1 MFNFFKN
8 TQKDFKPLNEYK
20 ENWSIID
27 ETPIGNPVLVRI
39 NMGYK
44 DAIGH
49 PDYPIK
55 MGIAISVEVHDETVM
70 KVKHEIED
78 LLDELFLKNVDG
90 ALVAIITGLEGQRF
104 IEFLSYTKR
113 GGIDFPKIHQDLKEK
128 FNMYEVQMYADNDP
142 NWEAYKSFAHIT
154 K

>member
-1 MFNFFKN
+1 MIFNLFK
-8 TQKDFKPLNEYK
+8 KKKYLPIADYPES
-20 ENWSIID
+20 WSIIT
-27 ETPIGNPVLVRI
+27 EKPNPTVIRV

-55 MGIAISVEVHDETVM
+55 MGIAIPVDAHDDTIMELKIEVEDTLND
-70 KVKHEIED
+70 I
-78 LLDELFLKNVDG
+78 LLKKGDG

-113 GGIDFPKIHQDLKEK
+113 GGIDFAKIHQNLKDK
-128 FNMYEVQMYADNDP
+128 FKDYEVQMYAENDIE
-142 NWEAYKSFAHIT
+142 WKAYKSFAHL
-154 K
+154 